1 MSESDTVRARRLEIA
16 AQDALEQ
23 KLGPTHLIGVVE
35 SPEVEEPE
43 RIVVENPIEGS
54 CYDALVYLREG
65 MTRKEVID
73 AILLRNKISKED
85 AEKIVDQVSKQTRKE
100 QNGRASAD

>member
-1 MSESDTVRARRLEIA
+1 MAESDTVRARRLEIA
-16 AQDALEQ
+16 AKEAIEQ

-35 SPEVEEPE
+35 SPDVEEPE

-65 MTRKEVID
+65 MAREEVIKI
-73 AILLRNKISKED
+73 ILLRNKISKAD
-85 AEKIVDQVSKQTRKE
+85 AEKIVDRVIEQRKE
-100 QNGRASAD
+100 QNADNSGT